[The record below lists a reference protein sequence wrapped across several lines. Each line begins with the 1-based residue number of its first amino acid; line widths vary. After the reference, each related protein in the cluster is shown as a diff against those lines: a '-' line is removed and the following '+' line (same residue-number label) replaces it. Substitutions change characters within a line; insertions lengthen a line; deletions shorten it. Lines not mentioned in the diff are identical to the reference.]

1 MHARAGRA
9 LLTLVGERP
18 AAAPPTLSLVIPTY
32 NQRERTRRSLI
43 EAKAFLEAQPFDVE
57 LIVVDD
63 GSAPG
68 EGSVPEDMPSE
79 VQLLRLPRN
88 QGKGGA
94 LRAGILHSKG
104 QYVIF
109 TDSDLPFTLEP
120 LPTTLAWLREGADM
134 VIGDR
139 LHPDSEAAADV
150 TRARRLSSAIFTFLV
165 SGIAGLDLPD
175 TQCGY
180 KGYRGDLA
188 RELFATLETTS
199 FAFEIEIIVR
209 ALRRGARLRR
219 QPVHLTHNEDT
230 SVRLSKHAPRM
241 ALDTLRIAWRAARGK
256 YG

>member
-1 MHARAGRA
+1 
-9 LLTLVGERP
+9 LTLVGDRP
-18 AAAPPTLSLVIPTY
+18 TGPPPTLSLVIPTY
-32 NQRERTRRSLI
+32 NQRERTKHSLV
-43 EAKAFLEAQPFDVE
+43 EARAFLEAQPFEAE

-68 EGSVPEDMPSE
+68 QGTVAEDLPPDVRLE
-79 VQLLRLPRN
+79 RLPRN

-94 LRAGILHSKG
+94 LRAGILRSRG
-104 QYVIF
+104 EYVIF

-120 LPTTLAWLREGADM
+120 IPTTLLWLREGADV

-139 LHPDSEAAADV
+139 LHPDSEAATDV

-188 RELFATLETTS
+188 RELFGKLETTS
-199 FAFEIEIIVR
+199 FAFEIELIVR

-241 ALDTLRIAWRAARGK
+241 ALDTLRIAWRATRGR
-256 YG
+256 YD